1 MGKIT
6 GYLEWERQLPE
17 KRDKSKRIQDYQEF
31 YLEQSEEQSRHQAG
45 RCMDCGVP
53 FCQQGC
59 PLGNLIP
66 DWNDLVYRGRWESAY
81 RALSSTNNFPEFTG
95 RLCPAP
101 CEAACTLAINVDAVT
116 IEQMEKD
123 IIEHAYAHDF
133 VKPVPART
141 KTGKRAAVVGSG
153 PAGMAAAQ
161 QLARAGHEVD
171 LFEKSDRIGGLLRYG
186 IPDFKM
192 EKWVIDRR
200 MTQMEA
206 EGVNFK
212 TSVNV
217 GEDITW
223 DTLTNDYDAV
233 IVSVGAMRARDL
245 QAEGRDVLKGVHF
258 AMDFL
263 EQQNREVAGDEQT
276 PAERIHAKDK
286 HVIILGGGDTGS
298 DCLGTSLRHGAKSV
312 KQIELFPAPPE
323 KRELDN
329 PWPQWPIIFKTS
341 SSQAEGG
348 ERHFALMTKRLE
360 GDADGNI
367 KKLHASRVEVLKD
380 AEGRTTLKDTGDE
393 VSLDCDLLLLAMG
406 YTGPLAD
413 DIKDQ
418 LGVELTGRGTI
429 AGDDKFRTNI
439 DNVYVAGDA
448 YRGASL
454 IVWAISDG
462 REAARTADADMMGKE
477 RLPTRGLHQPYGGR

>member
-1 MGKIT
+1 MGKTT
-6 GYLEWERQLPE
+6 GYLEWERQLPKKRE
-17 KRDKSKRIQDYQEF
+17 KGDRIQDYQEF
-31 YLEQSEEQSRHQAG
+31 YLEQSNEQAQHQAG
-45 RCMDCGVP
+45 RCMDCGIP

-101 CEAACTLAINVDAVT
+101 CESSCTLAINVDAVT
-116 IEQMEKD
+116 IEQIEKE
-123 IIEHAYAHDF
+123 IIEHAFKNDF
-133 VKPVPART
+133 VKPDIARS
-141 KTGKRAAVVGSG
+141 KTGKRTAVVGSG

-161 QLARAGHEVD
+161 QLARAGHVVD
-171 LFEKSDRIGGLLRYG
+171 LYEKSDRIGGLLRYG

-200 MTQMEA
+200 MEQMAA

-223 DTLTNDYDAV
+223 NSLTDDYDAV
-233 IVSVGAMRARDL
+233 IVCVGAMRARDL
-245 QAEGRDVLKGVHF
+245 QADGRDVLGGIHF

-263 EQQNREVAGDEQT
+263 EQQNRDVAGDTQDES
-276 PAERIHAKDK
+276 ERILATDK

-323 KRELDN
+323 ERDGEN
-329 PWPQWPIIFKTS
+329 PWPQWPMVFKTS
-341 SSQAEGG
+341 SSQEEGG
-348 ERHFALMTKRLE
+348 ERRFALMTKRLE

-367 KKLHASRVEVLKD
+367 KKLHASHVEVIKD
-380 AEGRTTLKDTGDE
+380 EGGRTSLKDTGDDVE
-393 VSLDCDLLLLAMG
+393 LDCDLLLLAMG

-413 DIKDQ
+413 DIKEQ

-429 AGDDKFRTNI
+429 AGDEKFRTNI
-439 DNVYVAGDA
+439 ENVYVAGDA

-462 REAARTADADMMGKE
+462 REAARAADADMMGNE